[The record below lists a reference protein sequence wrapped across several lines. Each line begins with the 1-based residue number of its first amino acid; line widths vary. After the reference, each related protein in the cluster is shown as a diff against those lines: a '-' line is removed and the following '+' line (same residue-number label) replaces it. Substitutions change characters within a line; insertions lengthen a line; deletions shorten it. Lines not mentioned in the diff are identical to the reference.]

1 VSFGRASTS
10 WLRDAT
16 RCRSRNGVNVLFLTH
31 SFPRSHG
38 DAPGSFLL
46 RLATALKE
54 RSVNVH
60 VVAPSAEGLSSIE
73 DMDGIQVE
81 RFRYAPRRY
90 EKLAYTGN
98 MAQDVA
104 SSWSARLALIGFMG
118 SDFVSSL
125 RARRSF
131 EPDVIHA
138 HWWFPS
144 GVVGSWL
151 ARLSHRPL
159 VTTLHGTDV
168 RMARSVAFSRPMFR
182 HVLQHSAKV
191 TTVSSWLASEVT
203 SLVPSVRPA
212 IAPMPAD
219 TERYAPGGR
228 RENARLLFV
237 GRFTPQ
243 KGLDHLLRA
252 LAQMKRPAI
261 LDIVGNGGTSERY
274 RALAQE
280 LAVTDRVAWH
290 GQLRSDQLAG
300 LYRAATALV
309 VPSIDEGLGL
319 VAVEAL
325 LCETPVVAFRSGGL
339 TDVIQDGRTGILVS
353 PGDSAALAA
362 ALDSVIAEPERA
374 RTLGAAGRLYAL
386 STFAPESAAQRY
398 SDIYAKAVERHAT

>member
-1 VSFGRASTS
+1 M
-10 WLRDAT
+10 
-16 RCRSRNGVNVLFLTH
+16 NVLFLTH
-31 SFPRSHG
+31 SFPRAYG

-46 RLATALKE
+46 RLASALRDK
-54 RSVNVH
+54 SVNVH
-60 VVAPSAEGLSSIE
+60 VVAPSAAGLSSLEEI
-73 DMDGIQVE
+73 DGVTVE

-90 EKLAYTGN
+90 EKLAYSGN

-104 SSWSARLALIGFMG
+104 SSWSARLALLGFMG
-118 SDFVSSL
+118 SDFVTAV

-144 GVVGSWL
+144 GVVGYWL
-151 ARLSHRPL
+151 SRLSHRPL

-168 RMARSVAFSRPMFR
+168 RMAKSVAISRPLFR
-182 HVLQHSAKV
+182 HVLQHSSAV
-191 TTVSSWLASEVT
+191 TTVSSWLSAEVRA
-203 SLVPSVRPA
+203 LLPSATPS

-219 TERYAPGGR
+219 TTTYSPGGH

-252 LAQMKRPAI
+252 LALMKLPAI
-261 LDIVGNGGTSERY
+261 LDVVGNGGDSTRY
-274 RALAQE
+274 RALAHE
-280 LAVTDRVAWH
+280 LSVADRVAWH

-325 LCETPVVAFRSGGL
+325 LCETPVVAFSSGGL
-339 TDVIQDGRTGILVS
+339 IDVIQDGSTGVLVA

-362 ALDSVIAEPERA
+362 ALDGVIAEPERA

-398 SDIYAKAVERHAT
+398 SDIYTQVLASHAK